1 MINNVTIVGR
11 VVSDEDK
18 VYEFEDG
25 QKILILTL
33 AVRRPFKNQEGAY
46 DTDYI
51 SIKLRNNLCT
61 IVPQY
66 SKKGDILGV
75 IGRLQ
80 IRKNEINGK
89 NYQIPEIIGERVVF
103 ISPVKQQ
110 IEVNKESEATEK
122 SEDKPTKK
130 GKNAKTLD

>member
-11 VVSDEDK
+11 VVSDEEK

-51 SIKLRNNLCT
+51 TIKLRNNLCT

-80 IRKNEINGK
+80 IRKNEINNK
-89 NYQIPEIIGERVVF
+89 VYQIPEIIGERVVF

-110 IEVNKESEATEK
+110 VEANKEAQAEAILAEP
-122 SEDKPTKK
+122 SPKK
-130 GKNAKTLD
+130 AKNNKN